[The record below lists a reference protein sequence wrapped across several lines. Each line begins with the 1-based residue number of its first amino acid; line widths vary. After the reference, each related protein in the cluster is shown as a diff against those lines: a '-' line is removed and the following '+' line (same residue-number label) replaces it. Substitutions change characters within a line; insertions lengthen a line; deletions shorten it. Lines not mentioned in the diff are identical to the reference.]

1 KRIRTMTF
9 VATTVLAFYLVIA
22 LFSLYMTH
30 QERRWNQQVDP
41 LYGSLGYVLC
51 VVWPVTVMLFALTMM
66 LQRRS
71 A

>member
-1 KRIRTMTF
+1 MTF
-9 VATTVLAFYLVIA
+9 VAMTGLAFYVVIA
-22 LFSLYMTH
+22 LFSLYMTY

-41 LYGSLGYVLC
+41 VYGSLGYVLC
-51 VVWPVTVMLFALTMM
+51 VFWPVTVVLFALTMM